1 MKTLLF
7 KLLLVVALVAMPLS
21 LYAAGGTVTGK
32 ITESSTNEV
41 LPGANVT
48 VKGTSIGAASGLNG
62 VYTISGV
69 PAGTHTLVV
78 SFIGHKTIEIGHKT
92 IEKEVTVTEGGK
104 VTANFEMEA
113 EVLMGM
119 EIAILAD
126 RAEERKTP
134 VAFSTVQKT
143 AMEARLG
150 SRDIPLVMN
159 VTPSVY
165 STQQG
170 GGAGDARINVRG
182 FNQRNVAIMINGV
195 PVNDMENGWVYWSNW
210 DGLGD
215 ATSSIQMQRG
225 LSAVNLATPS
235 IGGTMNV
242 ITDPSAVG
250 AGVSY
255 KQEFGNDGFLKTTL
269 SAATGTI
276 NGKYSFMGT
285 IVRKT
290 GDGLIKGT
298 WTDAWAYYFGAAYQA
313 NKTNRFEFYVMGAPQ
328 RHGQNL
334 YKQNIAA
341 YSHEYA
347 KSLDDY
353 DPAALEA
360 FAEAEDGRLYNEN
373 VNDLKGEY
381 ISHGLQYWNG
391 STHKRYSTKFINERE
406 NFYHKPLANLNWY
419 SQLSDK
425 LNLFSTVY
433 YSGGI
438 GGGTGYL
445 GSMGWDYSGP
455 SRVIDWDATIQ
466 RNKENDDGSRGILRN
481 SVNTQWTIGAISKLN
496 YKPSKAVDV
505 NVGVDWRKAEIDHF
519 REVRDL
525 LGGAYYNAPS
535 KYASDFW
542 TEEEHKR
549 KLGDKVAYY
558 NTNTVNWVGF
568 FGQSEYTMGRL
579 AAYGMAG
586 YSVISHSF
594 VDHFKDDGTGNELK
608 LESGNIGGYQIKG
621 GAKYSI
627 LEKLDAYGNVGY
639 VSKVPI
645 FDNVIDDVNGVKAD
659 NPENEKFTSF
669 EFGLNWFANKFTA
682 KVSYYYT
689 LWQDRAVS
697 RGITLDDGRYAIIF
711 LTGMNQLHSGIEF
724 EGAFQPVNWFRLDL
738 AGSLGNW
745 NYLDDVTGQYKDYD
759 DPERPNITYN
769 YYIKDLKV
777 GDAPQTQVAIG
788 GSFYPVKGL
797 SLQGIYRFYANHY
810 AEFDPQSRTTSGD
823 RDQSWQAPNY
833 GVLDFHAAYK
843 LPISLGPVNLSVFAH
858 VFNALDEI
866 YVQDA
871 VDNSSY
877 NSYRLKDESGNRYVV
892 NPHAA
897 DAAEVFLGLPRSFN
911 VGLQLNY

>member
-1 MKTLLF
+1 MKTLLQ
-7 KLLLVVALVAMPLS
+7 LLLVVAIVAMPLS
-21 LYAAGGTVTGK
+21 SYAAGGTVTGK
-32 ITESSTNEV
+32 ITESGTNEN

-48 VKGTSIGAASGLNG
+48 IKGTSIGAASGLNG

-78 SFIGHKTIEIGHKT
+78 SFIGHKTIE
-92 IEKEVTVTEGGK
+92 KEVTVTEGGK

-119 EIAILAD
+119 EVAILAD
-126 RAEERKTP
+126 RAKERKTP
-134 VAFSTVQKT
+134 VAFSNVEKTV
-143 AMEARLG
+143 MEARLG

-242 ITDPSAVG
+242 ITDPSAVD
-250 AGVSY
+250 AGVRY
-255 KQEFGNDGFLKTTL
+255 KQEFGNDGFLKSTL

-360 FAEAEDGRLYNEN
+360 FPEAEDGRLYNQN

-381 ISHGLQYWNG
+381 ISQGLQYWNG

-406 NFYHKPLANLNWY
+406 NFYHKPLVNLNWY
-419 SQLSDK
+419 SQLTSNM
-425 LNLFSTVY
+425 NLFSTLY
-433 YSGGI
+433 YSGGV
-438 GGGTGYL
+438 GGGTGTY

-455 SRVIDWDATIQ
+455 SRVVDWDATIA

-505 NVGVDWRKAEIDHF
+505 NIGVDWRTAEIDHF

-525 LGGAYYNAPS
+525 LGGSYYRNT
-535 KYASDFW
+535 ASDFW
-542 TEEEHKR
+542 TEEEQKR
-549 KLGDKVAYY
+549 KLGDKIAYY
-558 NTNTVNWVGF
+558 NTNTVDWVGF
-568 FGQSEYTMGRL
+568 FGQSEYSMGRVT
-579 AAYGMAG
+579 AYGMGG

-594 VDHFKDDGTGNELK
+594 VDHFADDGTGNELK
-608 LESGNIGGYQIKG
+608 IESGNIGAYQAKG
-621 GAKYSI
+621 GAQFAI
-627 LEKLDAYGNVGY
+627 TEKLDAYGNVGY
-639 VSKVPI
+639 VSKAPI

-669 EFGLNWFANKFTA
+669 ELGLNWFANKFTV
-682 KVSYYYT
+682 KGSFYYT
-689 LWQDRAVS
+689 KWTDRAVS
-697 RGITLDDGRYAIIF
+697 RGVQKEDGSTIIIF
-711 LTGMNQLHSGIEF
+711 LTGMNQLHSGF
-724 EGAFQPVNWFRLDL
+724 ELEAAYQPVDWVRLDL
-738 AGSLGNW
+738 AGSMGNW
-745 NYLDDVTGQYKDYD
+745 TYLDDVTGQYKDYD
-759 DPERPNITYN
+759 DPENAVSTYN
-769 YYIKDLKV
+769 FYIKDLKV
-777 GDAPQTQVAIG
+777 GDAPQTQLAAALSV
-788 GSFYPVKGL
+788 YPLKGL
-797 SLQGIYRFYANHY
+797 FVQGVYRYYANHY
-810 AEFDPQSRTTSGD
+810 AEFEPESRTSSDD
-823 RDQSWQAPNY
+823 RGQSWQAPNY
-833 GVLDFHAAYK
+833 GVLDFHASYK
-843 LPISLGPVNLSVFAH
+843 LPVSLGPVGLSVFAH
-858 VFNALDEI
+858 VFNALDDI

-877 NSYRLKDESGNRYVV
+877 NSYRLKDENGNRYVV